1 MSDIGDEIDK
11 INEESRELVNS
22 EWFKKIERAQQNR
35 IRMATHLVRGKIERD
50 ADGNW
55 TLRLKM
61 NEAALADYRPPNSS
75 EEPITVL
82 LDGYEPLPGT
92 SAFFEQRPLVADDRS
107 WRMVF
112 EMTLKAYQESD
123 SDE

>member
-11 INEESRELVNS
+11 INEEARELVNS

-35 IRMATHLVRGKIERD
+35 IRMATHLVRGEMLRD
-50 ADGNW
+50 MGGNW
-55 TLRLKM
+55 TLNLQID
-61 NEAALADYRPPNSS
+61 EAAI
-75 EEPITVL
+75 EELRQPDLIEQTITVL
-82 LDGYEPLPGT
+82 IDGHQIAPGT
-92 SAFFEQRPLVADDRS
+92 SAVFYTPSTFVLGRE